1 MADETIL
8 VVDAD
13 HETDQRITSTLEAEG
28 YLVFSGVS
36 HVVTDEM
43 AGKINPSLIYIKPLS
58 ANAAGFQPCRTIH
71 TIAKL
76 QHVPIVLLAALK
88 GKVEPQYTEY
98 YGIVDFLKPNF
109 TDEELIAKTVS
120 VLASAKPAAE
130 PEVELS
136 LPVKEAAA
144 FDEPLAVEEPMVMN
158 EPPAADEELLV
169 MNESPAAEEPLG
181 WNEPPAADEPLSM
194 NKPPAGQ
201 EVPEAARAEE
211 EEFPWEDDE
220 PKPAPSKQPL
230 PSRTYRRG
238 GRAQKPSL
246 LPWLIGL
253 LVLVVLGTGGFVAY
267 QYFMPTQKPAARE
280 AKKAVPP
287 AAPVQKEAANAP
299 SAPPAA
305 VPEPAAPVAPPTV
318 PVPAPAAPAEA
329 PAASQPVPASKKPMY
344 AVQVGA
350 FKTEEIA
357 AVLVKKLKGKGY
369 EASAQKG
376 VTKDKSPIIRVLI
389 GNFSDRKAAMKLA
402 GEIQTKEQIKTTIF
416 TD

>member
-43 AGKINPSLIYIKPLS
+43 AGKLNPSLIYIKPLS

-71 TIAKL
+71 SIAKL
-76 QHVPIVLLAALK
+76 QHCPIVLLAALK
-88 GKVEPQYTEY
+88 GKVEPQFTEY

-120 VLASAKPAAE
+120 VLASARPPAE
-130 PEVELS
+130 PELEVGTF
-136 LPVKEAAA
+136 LPNEEVST
-144 FDEPLAVEEPMVMN
+144 FDEPLALEEPMVIN
-158 EPPAADEELLV
+158 KPAADEELLV
-169 MNESPAAEEPLG
+169 RNEPLAIEEPMV
-181 WNEPPAADEPLSM
+181 M
-194 NKPPAGQ
+194 NKPPVEQ
-201 EVPEAARAEE
+201 EAPLKKAPETVRVEV
-211 EEFPWEDDE
+211 EEFPWEDDGPKSE
-220 PKPAPSKQPL
+220 PTRQPL
-230 PSRTYRRG
+230 TSRTYRPSRV
-238 GRAQKPSL
+238 RNPSL

-253 LVLVVLGTGGFVAY
+253 LILAVLGGGGFVAY
-267 QYFMPTQKPAARE
+267 QYSMPTQKSAERE
-280 AKKAVPP
+280 VKRALPP
-287 AAPVQKEAANAP
+287 AAPIQKEAANAP
-299 SAPPAA
+299 SAPP
-305 VPEPAAPVAPPTV
+305 VAAPELAATV
-318 PVPAPAAPAEA
+318 TALPATAPVPAPDAPAKS

-402 GEIQTKEQIKTTIF
+402 GEIQSKEQIKTTIF